1 MQLQMLKGM
10 KHRNTNR
17 KDDDTS
23 GGTSLVSFNIS
34 EVFAISSAELGRTL
48 MRISTEM
55 KNTMKKTIDVFNQ
68 KIALCPRL
76 TFSDGAKLV
85 FGSLLSAGLFSLCCC
100 CGESGLFDISLL
112 FGAKLSFGVS
122 HHRHFGMSSSY
133 SLLHFLQI
141 IVSPSQQT
149 LLVKLEIKM

>member
-1 MQLQMLKGM
+1 MLKGM

-17 KDDDTS
+17 KDDDIS
-23 GGTSLVSFNIS
+23 GGTSLVSLNIS
-34 EVFAISSAELGRTL
+34 EAFAISSAELGRTL

-68 KIALCPRL
+68 KMALCPRF

-133 SLLHFLQI
+133 SLPHFLQI
-141 IVSPSQQT
+141 IVS
-149 LLVKLEIKM
+149 LL